1 MFSQQKHSWCSL
13 ARMVTQYSRMSV
25 KQLSIKA
32 TTSGIPINPHCLSTN
47 STLHKPPTG
56 LQNGK
61 SANKE
66 NEGNNQSTISKCLGF
81 VGLMSILGTKVKEEN
96 KEQLG
101 EEKIIHMIKLAKL
114 SQERKEFKKSEQL
127 LHLALRAAYEIQH
140 HDAQKYIIDDMAN
153 NAYEAGDF
161 KKAEKLFVDLIK
173 QLVTDGVA
181 QSHNSIIHIS
191 AKLANLYA
199 MFHEEVKACEGFNF
213 CIHHLEAKIKKG
225 EDDFDTLALYSLI
238 LSWFGD
244 CVHRRGD
251 FTQSLALFKKS
262 HEISV
267 KINGKHHP
275 HSLLQLNNMAAAFTL
290 MNRLEDAV
298 DCLNTALVLAQE
310 VQMDDGMK
318 DLPYYFINLA
328 NVYLT
333 QVEKSAADAK
343 ELLKMAENSC
353 REALK
358 CAKVVDNRD
367 ALIQARKCMKQ
378 INSYQTL

>member
-1 MFSQQKHSWCSL
+1 M
-13 ARMVTQYSRMSV
+13 
-25 KQLSIKA
+25 
-32 TTSGIPINPHCLSTN
+32 
-47 STLHKPPTG
+47 
-56 LQNGK
+56 
-61 SANKE
+61 
-66 NEGNNQSTISKCLGF
+66 
-81 VGLMSILGTKVKEEN
+81 
-96 KEQLG
+96 
-101 EEKIIHMIKLAKL
+101 
-114 SQERKEFKKSEQL
+114 
-127 LHLALRAAYEIQH
+127 RAAYEIQH

-275 HSLLQLNNMAAAFTL
+275 HSLLQLNNMAAAYTL

>member
-1 MFSQQKHSWCSL
+1 M
-13 ARMVTQYSRMSV
+13 
-25 KQLSIKA
+25 
-32 TTSGIPINPHCLSTN
+32 G
-47 STLHKPPTG
+47 
-56 LQNGK
+56 
-61 SANKE
+61 
-66 NEGNNQSTISKCLGF
+66 
-81 VGLMSILGTKVKEEN
+81 ILGAKVDNEN
-96 KEQLG
+96 KEQSG

-114 SQERKEFKKSEQL
+114 SHERKEFKKSEQL

-140 HDAQKYIIDDMAN
+140 HDAQRYIIDDMAN
-153 NAYEAGDF
+153 NAYETGNI
-161 KKAEKLFVDLIK
+161 KKAEKLFIDLMK
-173 QLVTDGVA
+173 QLLSDGVA
-181 QSHNSIIHIS
+181 QNDNAIIHIS

-199 MFHEEVKACEGFNF
+199 MFHEEVKAHEGFNF
-213 CIHHLEAKIKKG
+213 CIHHLEAKIKQG
-225 EDDFDTLALYSLI
+225 ADDFDTLALYSLI

-244 CVHRRGD
+244 FVHGRGD
-251 FTQSLALFKKS
+251 FTKSLALFKQS

-275 HSLLQLNNMAAAFTL
+275 HSLLQLNNMAASYTL

-318 DLPYYFINLA
+318 DLPYYFINIA

-333 QVEKSAADAK
+333 QVEKSANDAK
-343 ELLKMAENSC
+343 ELLKMAESSC

-358 CAKVVDNRD
+358 CAKLVDNRD

-378 INSYQTL
+378 INSMQAL

>member
-1 MFSQQKHSWCSL
+1 
-13 ARMVTQYSRMSV
+13 
-25 KQLSIKA
+25 
-32 TTSGIPINPHCLSTN
+32 
-47 STLHKPPTG
+47 
-56 LQNGK
+56 
-61 SANKE
+61 
-66 NEGNNQSTISKCLGF
+66 
-81 VGLMSILGTKVKEEN
+81 MSILGTKVNEESKEHPD
-96 KEQLG
+96 

-114 SQERKEFKKSEQL
+114 SQEKKEFKKSEQL

-140 HDAQKYIIDDMAN
+140 HDAQRYIIDDMAN

-173 QLVTDGVA
+173 QLLTDGVA

-199 MFHEEVKACEGFNF
+199 MFNEEVKAREGFNF
-213 CIHHLEAKIKKG
+213 CIHHLETKIRKG

-244 CVHRRGD
+244 YVHGRGD
-251 FTQSLALFKKS
+251 FTQSLALFKQS

-275 HSLLQLNNMAAAFTL
+275 HSLLQLNNMAAAYTL

-378 INSYQTL
+378 IDSYQIL